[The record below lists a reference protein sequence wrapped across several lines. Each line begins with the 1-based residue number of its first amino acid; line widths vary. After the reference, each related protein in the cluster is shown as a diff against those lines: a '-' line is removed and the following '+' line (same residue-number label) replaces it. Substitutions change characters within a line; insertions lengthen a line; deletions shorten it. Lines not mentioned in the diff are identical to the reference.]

1 MHVTKTA
8 IEDVL
13 LLTPRI
19 FQDERGYLFETF
31 QQQTF
36 AHDTGTDYSFVQDNQ
51 VFSKQYVLR
60 GLHYQIQNPQG
71 KLIHAIQ
78 GEIFDVAVDMRT
90 SSKTFGQFITVT
102 LSDKNKDHLFIPP
115 GFAHGF
121 LVLSPEATIIYKMTE
136 YWKPEYERTLTWD
149 DPDLAIP
156 WPLGNES
163 LPVLSTKDRA
173 GTSWHDAE
181 KFI

>member
-1 MHVTKTA
+1 MHITKTA

-13 LLTPRI
+13 LLTPQI

-36 AHDTGTDYSFVQDNQ
+36 AKDTGKDYTFVQDNQ

-90 SSKTFGQFITVT
+90 HSKTFGQYITAI
-102 LSDKNKDHLFIPP
+102 LSEKKQEHLFIPP

-121 LVLSPEATIIYKMTE
+121 LVLSAAATIIYKMTD
-136 YWKPEYERTLTWD
+136 YWSPKYERTLAWD

-156 WPLGNES
+156 WPLENAN
-163 LPVLSTKDRA
+163 LPILSIKDRE
-173 GTSWHDAE
+173 GRSWHDAE
-181 KFI
+181 KFT